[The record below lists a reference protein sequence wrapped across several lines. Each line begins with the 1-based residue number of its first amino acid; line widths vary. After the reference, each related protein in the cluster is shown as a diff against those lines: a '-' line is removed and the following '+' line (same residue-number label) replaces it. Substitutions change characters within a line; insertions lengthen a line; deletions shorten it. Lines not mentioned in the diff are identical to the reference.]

1 MAHQEVPG
9 FARHLDIFGDDA
21 PGKLQY
27 VPPLLV
33 HYRIVVVSGLP
44 DIRIVAGTPVETVIA
59 VFSLDTIIAF
69 IALDN
74 IVQEIPRKDVVPG
87 RSLNHRPHGG
97 TLGRKLFGDRIERP
111 YRPVA
116 KTDFVG
122 RLLGTLEKI
131 LDGDAL
137 SSDEDSKVVLLPG
150 QLYGTLLDPFAQNQG
165 IFTRGIDD
173 GIVAVAYIPYIDI
186 VAAATAENVVATAP
200 HQGIRRDIM
209 PFYRLARSRT
219 LVSRDLGQNIL
230 QGQL

>member
-87 RSLNHRPHGG
+87 RSLNHRP
-97 TLGRKLFGDRIERP
+97 
-111 YRPVA
+111 VW
-116 KTDFVG
+116 
-122 RLLGTLEKI
+122 
-131 LDGDAL
+131 
-137 SSDEDSKVVLLPG
+137 S
-150 QLYGTLLDPFAQNQG
+150 
-165 IFTRGIDD
+165 
-173 GIVAVAYIPYIDI
+173 
-186 VAAATAENVVATAP
+186 
-200 HQGIRRDIM
+200 
-209 PFYRLARSRT
+209 
-219 LVSRDLGQNIL
+219 
-230 QGQL
+230 